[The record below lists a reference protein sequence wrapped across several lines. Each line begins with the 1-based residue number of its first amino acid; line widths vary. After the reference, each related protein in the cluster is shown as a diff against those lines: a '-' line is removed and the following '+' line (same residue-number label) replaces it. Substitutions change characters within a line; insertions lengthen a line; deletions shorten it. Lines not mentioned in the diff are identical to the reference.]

1 MNLVKRIYL
10 LGIMAEN
17 EEESLT
23 YENRRFQKEKD
34 ILLWR
39 YSMKN
44 VVDYITPDNIVAY
57 MDSYQYLHDAENM
70 IEIVEGCIALHDILE
85 L

>member
-1 MNLVKRIYL
+1 MNLTKRIYL

-17 EEESLT
+17 EELLS
-23 YENRRFQKEKD
+23 ENKRFQKEKN

>member
-44 VVDYITPDNIVAY
+44 VVDHIKPDNIVAY

>member
-44 VVDYITPDNIVAY
+44 VVDHIKPDNIVAY
-57 MDSYQYLHDAENM
+57 MDSDQYLHDAENM

>member
-44 VVDYITPDNIVAY
+44 VVDHIKPDNIVAY
-57 MDSYQYLHDAENM
+57 MDSYQYLHDAENI

>member
-1 MNLVKRIYL
+1 MNITKRIYL

-17 EEESLT
+17 EDPLT
-23 YENRRFQKEKD
+23 ENRRFQKEKN
-34 ILLWR
+34 ILIWK

-44 VVDYITPDNIVAY
+44 VVHHIKPDNIVAY
-57 MDSYQYLHDAENM
+57 MDSYQYLHDAEN
-70 IEIVEGCIALHDILE
+70 ILEVVEGCIALHDILE

>member
-44 VVDYITPDNIVAY
+44 VVDHIKPDNIVAY
-57 MDSYQYLHDAENM
+57 MDSYQYLHDAEN
-70 IEIVEGCIALHDILE
+70 ILEVVEGCIALHDILE

>member
-1 MNLVKRIYL
+1 MNLTKRIYL

-17 EEESLT
+17 EELLS
-23 YENRRFQKEKD
+23 ENRRFQKEKN

>member
-1 MNLVKRIYL
+1 MNLTKRIYL

-17 EEESLT
+17 EELLS
-23 YENRRFQKEKD
+23 ENKRFQKEKN

-44 VVDYITPDNIVAY
+44 VVDNITPDNIVAY

>member
-44 VVDYITPDNIVAY
+44 VVDHIKPDNIVAY

-70 IEIVEGCIALHDILE
+70 IEIVEGCVALHDILE

>member
-1 MNLVKRIYL
+1 MNLTKRIYL
-10 LGIMAEN
+10 LDIMAEN
-17 EEESLT
+17 EESLT
-23 YENRRFQKEKD
+23 ENRRFQNEKD
-34 ILLWR
+34 ILIWK

-44 VVDYITPDNIVAY
+44 VVDHIKPDNIVAY

-70 IEIVEGCIALHDILE
+70 LEIVEGCIALHDILE